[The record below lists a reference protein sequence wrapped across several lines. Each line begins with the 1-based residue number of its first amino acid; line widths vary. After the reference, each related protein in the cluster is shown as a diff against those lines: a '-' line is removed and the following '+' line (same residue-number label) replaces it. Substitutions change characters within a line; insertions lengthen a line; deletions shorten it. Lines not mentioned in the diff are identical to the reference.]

1 MADKTIGEL
10 TRVVWNES
18 NPQSSIQP
26 EDLFVLEQSGTA
38 KALTG
43 QILVNWLTLYA
54 DGHGGIQSITWQ
66 TSGIAGNG
74 QLHTATIHYADG
86 STSTF
91 AVRDGYKGD
100 TGDAWHV
107 YIKYSANQPAQ
118 DSDMGDAP
126 DDWMGI
132 YSGTA
137 ATAPTSYNDY
147 AWFNIKGQIGNPAIL
162 NSGVVEYQIGTTGTV
177 PPSGEWATDIP
188 IVPPGNWL
196 WTRTTLTFNSGSPV
210 YIYSAARQGIDG
222 SGSPSTTVPL
232 PDISGGA
239 VGESNTFARADHQH
253 PSSLLV
259 VSANLTALPT
269 SISNANITADMRVV
283 SISYGTPSA
292 ITSAVAWST
301 AAGSLTLSGTMTGST
316 SATIILAII

>member
-1 MADKTIGEL
+1 MADKQISDL
-10 TRVVWNES
+10 TAATQIL
-18 NPQSSIQP
+18 PP
-26 EDLFVLEQSGTA
+26 DLFVLEQDGTA
-38 KALTG
+38 KKLTG
-43 QILVNWLTLYA
+43 QLLVSWMTSYA

-66 TSGIAGNG
+66 NSGVSGNG
-74 QLHTATIHYADG
+74 QLHNATIHYADG
-86 STSTF
+86 TTSTF
-91 AVRDGYKGD
+91 SVRDGYKGD

-107 YIKYSANQPAQ
+107 YIKYSANRPTQ
-118 DSDMGDAP
+118 DSDLGDEP

-137 ATAPTSYNDY
+137 ATAPTSRNDY
-147 AWFNIKGQIGNPAIL
+147 AWFNIKGEIGDPAIL
-162 NSGVVEYQIGTTGTV
+162 NSNEVAYQIGTTGTV
-177 PPSGEWATDIP
+177 PPSGEWATGTDIP
-188 IVPPGNWL
+188 IVPGGSWL
-196 WTRTTLTFNSGSPV
+196 WTRTTLTFNSGSPI

-239 VGESNTFARADHQH
+239 IGESNTFARADHQH
-253 PSSLLV
+253 PSSLMV
-259 VSANLTALPT
+259 ISANLTTLPT
-269 SISNANITADMRVV
+269 SISNANITEDMRVV